1 MIAGETQLEYMI
13 TFFTYASPSIPN
25 SGVHGHRQQRISY
38 TWSFHLIGLETSSE
52 MAKLFI
58 LIDQSQEDA
67 GKMTTM
73 PISHAWPREA

>member
-1 MIAGETQLEYMI
+1 MACLRLREAVHEKL
-13 TFFTYASPSIPN
+13 ASPSIPN

-38 TWSFHLIGLETSSE
+38 TWSCDLISLETSSE

-67 GKMTTM
+67 GKTGTTIM
-73 PISHAWPREA
+73 HT